1 MMKTACIAAF
11 AALVTTAALAQQT
24 ESPSNAPAP
33 DYSRPTLIRVLSA
46 DDSRPQRQSS
56 IQFDVGSVTFNA
68 LGTTWRFDYMPFRAP
83 LPGSF
88 SRGRGIGSDIANA
101 FELTHT
107 ELPYTPRTWRDN
119 RALSK
124 ELQRIEKSERA
135 KVKVN
140 PE

>member
-1 MMKTACIAAF
+1 MMRKLIITIA
-11 AALVTTAALAQQT
+11 AALVATSALAQQDT
-24 ESPSNAPAP
+24 EQQPPKP

-46 DDSRPQRQSS
+46 DETPPKHRSA
-56 IQFDVGSVTFNA
+56 IQFDVGSVTFRA
-68 LGTTWRFDYMPFRAP
+68 LGTTWRFNYLPIMAPF
-83 LPGSF
+83 PGSF
-88 SRGRGIGSDIANA
+88 SRGRGIGSEVPNA

-135 KVKVN
+135 KIKVN
-140 PE
+140 TE